1 MFIDIG
7 DKPVSF
13 QVGHGP
19 TPGAI
24 VLLFKVLSVE
34 FLRKRDKID
43 HYAFRAM
50 QHFTRG
56 GVCGSDDLFELIKK
70 RVFSRGKSDKRF
82 LPDRFD
88 SSATQIRCSKIR
100 DHSLNGSIIHGKLS
114 TEILGIYCKR

>member
-1 MFIDIG
+1 VFIDIG
-7 DKPVSF
+7 DKSVSF

-24 VLLFKVLSVE
+24 VLLFKVRSVE
-34 FLRKRDKID
+34 FPRKRDKID
-43 HYAFRAM
+43 HHAFCAM

-70 RVFSRGKSDKRF
+70 RVFSRRKTDKRF

-88 SSATQIRCSKIR
+88 SSATQITCSKIG
-100 DHSLNGSIIHGKLS
+100 DHSLNSSIIHGKPS
-114 TEILGIYCKR
+114 IEILGIYPKS